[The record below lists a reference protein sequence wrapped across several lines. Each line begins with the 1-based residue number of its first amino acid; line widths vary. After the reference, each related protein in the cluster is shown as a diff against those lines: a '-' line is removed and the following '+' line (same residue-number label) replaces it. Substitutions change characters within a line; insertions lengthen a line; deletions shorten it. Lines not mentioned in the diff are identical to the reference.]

1 MHSPEFV
8 ARNYYLK
15 MHKVQFNYSMKN
27 IGIPSRNQYL
37 RNLIDK
43 TEKVV
48 HRMRWKAHFYLNDNN
63 RLENDETFGLPSN
76 KCALPIKEMKEFE
89 DDLVQLISK
98 ITFRDVNHPFLDKVD
113 EDIKKVNSSENI
125 FVFADKTTN
134 IYETSPENYNKL
146 LTENITTSYKTS
158 NNNVNDDINE
168 ELRDISN
175 HLSVGNRL
183 DVMAKRNA
191 FVTVKDHKDNFPSNL
206 KCRLINPAK
215 SELGKVSKVLLDRI
229 NDNIRATIN
238 VNQWKNSHSVIN

>member
-1 MHSPEFV
+1 
-8 ARNYYLK
+8 
-15 MHKVQFNYSMKN
+15 
-27 IGIPSRNQYL
+27 
-37 RNLIDK
+37 
-43 TEKVV
+43 
-48 HRMRWKAHFYLNDNN
+48 
-63 RLENDETFGLPSN
+63 
-76 KCALPIKEMKEFE
+76 MKEFE

-98 ITFRDVNHPFLDKVD
+98 ITFRDVNDPFLDKVD

-206 KCRLINPAK
+206 KCRLINPCSEKRTWKGQQSTPRPYQRQHQSNYKCK
-215 SELGKVSKVLLDRI
+215 SMEELSFGD
-229 NDNIRATIN
+229 
-238 VNQWKNSHSVIN
+238 

>member
-1 MHSPEFV
+1 
-8 ARNYYLK
+8 
-15 MHKVQFNYSMKN
+15 MKN

-63 RLENDETFGLPSN
+63 RLEKNETFGLPSN
-76 KCALPIKEMKEFE
+76 KCAPPIKEMKEFE

-98 ITFRDVNHPFLDKVD
+98 ITFREVNDPFLDKVD

-191 FVTVKDHKDNFPSNL
+191 FVTVKDHKITFHL
-206 KCRLINPAK
+206 
-215 SELGKVSKVLLDRI
+215 
-229 NDNIRATIN
+229 T
-238 VNQWKNSHSVIN
+238 